1 MDNRKDARFPVQ
13 FRSSFSSANIVS
25 GNGVLGDLSIRGCR
39 VFSKT
44 QVKPGTE
51 VELRIEVSTEGVQLQ
66 VKKAIVRWSRDSSF
80 GLEFINLSGDEWA
93 RLREVVHELGKES
106 WQQDEQSDPA
116 A

>member
-13 FRSSFSSANIVS
+13 FHSSFSSANIVS
-25 GNGVLGDLSIRGCR
+25 GSGVLGDLSIRGCR
-39 VFSKT
+39 VFSKA

-51 VELRIEVSTEGVQLQ
+51 MELRIEVLTEELQIQ
-66 VKKAIVRWSRDSSF
+66 VKKAVVRWSRDSNF

-93 RLREVVHELGKES
+93 RLRDVVRELGKES
-106 WQQDEQSDPA
+106 WQQEEQKDSA